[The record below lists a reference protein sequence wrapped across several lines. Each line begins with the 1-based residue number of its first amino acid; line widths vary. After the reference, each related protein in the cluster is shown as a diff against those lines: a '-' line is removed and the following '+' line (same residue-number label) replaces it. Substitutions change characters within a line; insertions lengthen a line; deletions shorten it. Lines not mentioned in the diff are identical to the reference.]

1 MAEEQ
6 SRRESFLPEQPPNT
20 ILEMGMYE
28 GDSPDQIAQRL
39 SEFAPYGSGE
49 TVSYMV
55 SNSATVPDQK
65 NTTNVFREVIKQVG
79 LPAENIEEAKAI
91 FDYEVRKNGLEFAVG
106 GLLERFGQM
115 RESEPYLAQ
124 DPRDHMVSVL
134 SEMASGTEPFTP
146 ESGVL
151 YRGPEDAP
159 TNEELINRFEA
170 EMARR
175 GRDTGQGSVATGA
188 EVLAQNFQ
196 EGGRIPNM
204 NQQYPMQPMANQM
217 AQHGRYGDSMMVH
230 MNPIEVQGIAALSP
244 TGQLTRNPVTG
255 QPEAFLPFLAPLLG
269 SMFGKAVLA
278 KSIPFLAGKSALA
291 GAIGSGLATTAATG
305 DIKKGL
311 LSGITGFGLGKA
323 LGAASDAL
331 NPQIGET
338 ATALTDATKTAT
350 EAGVDLATATADA
363 ADPLARAVEGAID
376 PITGESINQAFSPV
390 AQTDVLGLTEG
401 AQMSPDLF
409 PLSQQQLAA
418 AGPLDS
424 LSSARS
430 LKAVADARVGDLTSQ
445 LSSLRD
451 SQTMGQDLSAPF
463 RQPGTFAK
471 ELIKPMNL
479 AAVGVGEGQ
488 SSALDAQ
495 RENEERNRAYE
506 REEEAKRQEALAN
519 IEASYSQLERDY
531 PDYQITRG
539 AAAGGIVSLDPQR
552 YTDTVNNVYQL
563 AGERPVLNY
572 RNGGPSSYMSEVLSN
587 IDPANIGAFNPIN
600 LSGAAAS
607 RQSGIRGSV
616 AISPEELAGYRPGF
630 DPEISYFKEPPKETT
645 TDTQA
650 SSAAQTSSAVTG
662 PDDYINPYENMSSY
676 FGEDV
681 TGVNPEAYN
690 EVISDLDYRRSRG
703 MFGRQGVRQQKKLR
717 EMNEQIEES
726 LKNPPVDLFA
736 QPDGSLRP
744 TGSSN
749 DLLSS
754 SPSSYQRMIDL
765 GIGSAGFDQGGI
777 TSLTQ
782 ENLNP
787 RMPQEEAVIE
797 DDFSEVDMGAMTD
810 TMNANGQALID
821 RTVMAIAGRLP
832 EDESQMVINEFIEQF
847 GPEAFTQLR
856 DRVLTEIVPNAQTQ
870 GEIVGA
876 GGGMDDMIP
885 GMIGDQQRVAVSPG
899 EYIVPADVVSGIGD
913 GSTDAGVS
921 ELDQMLDRV
930 REERTGMT
938 RQPPK
943 LASAG
948 GVLPA

>member
-6 SRRESFLPEQPPNT
+6 PKRESFLPEQPPNT

-39 SEFAPYGSGE
+39 SKFAPYGSGE
-49 TVSYMV
+49 TTSYMV
-55 SNSATVPDQK
+55 TNSATSPNEK
-65 NTTNVFREVIKQVG
+65 NNLTVFREIAKQVG
-79 LPAENIEEAKAI
+79 LPAENIKEAKAI
-91 FDYEVRKNGLEFAVG
+91 FDYEVRQNGLEFAVG
-106 GLLERFGQM
+106 GLLERFGSM
-115 RESEPYLAQ
+115 SMSEPYLAQ
-124 DPRDHMVSVL
+124 DPRDYMVSSM
-134 SEMASGTEPFTP
+134 SEMVSGTEPFAP

-151 YRGPEDAP
+151 YKGPEDAP

-196 EGGRIPNM
+196 EGGRLPNM

-217 AQHGRYGDSMMVH
+217 AQYGRYGDSMMVH

-269 SMFGKAVLA
+269 SFLGKAALA
-278 KSIPFLAGKSALA
+278 KTGGLLAGKSALA
-291 GAIGSGLATTAATG
+291 GAIGSGLATTAVTG

-323 LGAASDAL
+323 LGAASEAL
-331 NPQIGET
+331 SPEV
-338 ATALTDATKTAT
+338 ATAAENLSGLEGQIASGSDAIKQATTTLGGLTKGTP
-350 EAGVDLATATADA
+350 EYLAQAEKLSNLQA
-363 ADPLARAVEGAID
+363 AQSGLTGAID
-376 PITGESINQAFSPV
+376 TGS
-390 AQTDVLGLTEG
+390 GLTT
-401 AQMSPDLF
+401 
-409 PLSQQQLAA
+409 PLDIAKQGVTDAQQLARGS
-418 AGPLDS
+418 AGS
-424 LSSARS
+424 LFRESPGAFT
-430 LKAVADARVGDLTSQ
+430 KEFGSQ
-445 LSSLRD
+445 L
-451 SQTMGQDLSAPF
+451 M
-463 RQPGTFAK
+463 
-471 ELIKPMNL
+471 KPMNL

-488 SSALDAQ
+488 SAALDAR

-519 IEASYSQLERDY
+519 IEEAYTQLERDY

-563 AGERPVLNY
+563 AGEKPVLNY

-600 LSGAAAS
+600 LSGGAAS
-607 RQSGIRGSV
+607 RQSGIRGSQL
-616 AISPEELAGYRPGF
+616 ISPEDLAGYRPGF
-630 DPEISYFKEPPKETT
+630 DPEISYFTEPPKETT
-645 TDTQA
+645 ADTQA
-650 SSAAQTSSAVTG
+650 SSAAQTSFAATG

-681 TGVNPEAYN
+681 TGVNPEDYN
-690 EVISDLDYRRSRG
+690 EVVSDLDYRRSRG
-703 MFGRQGVRQQKKLR
+703 MFGRQGVRQQKKLK

-736 QPDGSLRP
+736 QPDGSVRP

-754 SPSSYQRMIDL
+754 SPSSYQRMVDL
-765 GIGSAGFDQGGI
+765 GLTDGRISAGFDQGGI

-787 RMPQEEAVIE
+787 RMPQEKPVIQ

-847 GPEAFTQLR
+847 GPEAFAQLR
-856 DRVLTEIVPNAQTQ
+856 D
-870 GEIVGA
+870 
-876 GGGMDDMIP
+876 
-885 GMIGDQQRVAVSPG
+885 
-899 EYIVPADVVSGIGD
+899 
-913 GSTDAGVS
+913 
-921 ELDQMLDRV
+921 
-930 REERTGMT
+930 
-938 RQPPK
+938 
-943 LASAG
+943 
-948 GVLPA
+948 

>member
-49 TVSYMV
+49 TASYMV

-91 FDYEVRKNGLEFAVG
+91 FDYEVRQNGLEFAVG

-115 RESEPYLAQ
+115 SMSEPYLAQ
-124 DPRDHMVSVL
+124 DPRDHMVSAMA
-134 SEMASGTEPFTP
+134 EMASGTEPFTP

-159 TNEELINRFEA
+159 TNKELINRFEA

-196 EGGRIPNM
+196 EGGRLPNM

-230 MNPIEVQGIAALSP
+230 MNPIEVEGIAALSP

-269 SMFGKAVLA
+269 SMLGKTVLA

-291 GAIGSGLATTAATG
+291 GAIGSGLATTAVTG

-331 NPQIGET
+331 NPEIAATQ
-338 ATALTDATKTAT
+338 TALEGAEGVAAQ
-350 EAGVDLATATADA
+350 AGVDLAKEEA
-363 ADPLARAVEGAID
+363 ARTLSNISDPTSYASLD
-376 PITGESINQAFSPV
+376 
-390 AQTDVLGLTEG
+390 
-401 AQMSPDLF
+401 
-409 PLSQQQLAA
+409 AA
-418 AGPLDS
+418 AGVESATDALSAAQQQVGTLSGS
-424 LSSARS
+424 LVDPVTGLPSPNS
-430 LKAVADARVGDLTSQ
+430 LAG
-445 LSSLRD
+445 LRNAQ
-451 SQTMGQDLSAPF
+451 SMGQDLSAPF

-488 SSALDAQ
+488 SAALDAQ

-531 PDYQITRG
+531 PDYQITRD

-572 RNGGPSSYMSEVLSN
+572 ANGGPSSYMSEVLSN

-630 DPEISYFKEPPKETT
+630 DPEISYFKEPPEETI
-645 TDTQA
+645 TDTQDT
-650 SSAAQTSSAVTG
+650 SATQTSSAATG
-662 PDDYINPYENMSSY
+662 PDDYINPYENMSAL

-681 TGVNPEAYN
+681 TGVNPEDYN
-690 EVISDLDYRRSRG
+690 QVISDLDYRRGRG

-736 QPDGSLRP
+736 QPDGSVRP

-754 SPSSYQRMIDL
+754 SPSSYQRMVDL
-765 GIGSAGFDQGGI
+765 GLTDGRISAGFDQGGI

-787 RMPQEEAVIE
+787 RMPQEKPVIQ

-913 GSTDAGVS
+913 GSTDAGVD

>member
-1 MAEEQ
+1 
-6 SRRESFLPEQPPNT
+6 
-20 ILEMGMYE
+20 
-28 GDSPDQIAQRL
+28 
-39 SEFAPYGSGE
+39 
-49 TVSYMV
+49 
-55 SNSATVPDQK
+55 
-65 NTTNVFREVIKQVG
+65 
-79 LPAENIEEAKAI
+79 
-91 FDYEVRKNGLEFAVG
+91 
-106 GLLERFGQM
+106 
-115 RESEPYLAQ
+115 
-124 DPRDHMVSVL
+124 
-134 SEMASGTEPFTP
+134 
-146 ESGVL
+146 
-151 YRGPEDAP
+151 
-159 TNEELINRFEA
+159 
-170 EMARR
+170 
-175 GRDTGQGSVATGA
+175 
-188 EVLAQNFQ
+188 
-196 EGGRIPNM
+196 
-204 NQQYPMQPMANQM
+204 MANQM

-331 NPQIGET
+331 NPEIAATQ
-338 ATALTDATKTAT
+338 TALEGAEGVAAQ
-350 EAGVDLATATADA
+350 AGVDLAKEEA
-363 ADPLARAVEGAID
+363 ARTLANISDP
-376 PITGESINQAFSPV
+376 TGYASL
-390 AQTDVLGLTEG
+390 D
-401 AQMSPDLF
+401 
-409 PLSQQQLAA
+409 AA
-418 AGPLDS
+418 AGVESATDALSAAQQQVGTLSGS
-424 LSSARS
+424 LVDPVTGLPSPNS
-430 LKAVADARVGDLTSQ
+430 LAG
-445 LSSLRD
+445 LRNAQ
-451 SQTMGQDLSAPF
+451 SMGQDLSAPF
-463 RQPGTFAK
+463 RQPGAFAK

-488 SSALDAQ
+488 SAALDAQ

-552 YTDTVNNVYQL
+552 YTDTVNNVYRL
-563 AGERPVLNY
+563 AGETPVQGY
-572 RNGGPSSYMSEVLSN
+572 FSGGPSAYMSEVLSN
-587 IDPANIGAFNPIN
+587 IDPANRGVPAIISAGA
-600 LSGAAAS
+600 SA
-607 RQSGIRGSV
+607 RQSGLRGSEV
-616 AISPEELAGYRPGF
+616 ISPADLEGYRPGF
-630 DPEISYFKEPPKETT
+630 DPEISYFRSPPPVE
-645 TDTQA
+645 DDAPSVNPQ
-650 SSAAQTSSAVTG
+650 
-662 PDDYINPYENMSSY
+662 PDFDPSPFNPEDYIPSVQLAGIASGMEDYGVNPMAMY
-676 FGEDV
+676 GEDV
-681 TGVNPEAYN
+681 TGVNPQDYN
-690 EVISDLDYRRSRG
+690 QLIEDIDYREGKG
-703 MFGRQGVRQQKKLR
+703 MFGRQGLRQKKELQ
-717 EMNEQIEES
+717 EMNEQIS
-726 LKNPPVDLFA
+726 DSIANQAPVDLFA
-736 QPDGSLRP
+736 QPDGSVRP
-744 TGSSN
+744 TADNKLLEDYISYNKPGGLTRGPENIQANQQAPIPDEIIKAIRSSN
-749 DLLSS
+749 FN
-754 SPSSYQRMIDL
+754 IG
-765 GIGSAGFDQGGI
+765 GIGAAGFDQGGI

-787 RMPQEEAVIE
+787 RMPSEEAVVE
-797 DDFSEVDMGAMTD
+797 DNFSEVDMGAMSD

-821 RTVMAIAGRLP
+821 KTVMAIAGRLP
-832 EDESQMVINEFIEQF
+832 EDESQMIINEFIEQF
-847 GPEAFTQLR
+847 GPEAFAQLR

-913 GSTDAGVS
+913 GSTDAGVG

>member
-1 MAEEQ
+1 MPDRAQAGPRVQAAAPDGFDKRARIEELMAKG
-6 SRRESFLPEQPPNT
+6 QPFN
-20 ILEMGMYE
+20 IAA
-28 GDSPDQIAQRL
+28 QIA
-39 SEFAPYGSGE
+39 G
-49 TVSYMV
+49 
-55 SNSATVPDQK
+55 
-65 NTTNVFREVIKQVG
+65 RE
-79 LPAENIEEAKAI
+79 
-91 FDYEVRKNGLEFAVG
+91 
-106 GLLERFGQM
+106 QM
-115 RESEPYLAQ
+115 RYRQAQ
-124 DPRDHMVSVL
+124 K
-134 SEMASGTEPFTP
+134 TP
-146 ESGVL
+146 EERAIMRERILESGVYKPKL
-151 YRGPEDAP
+151 KKYNGG
-159 TNEELINRFEA
+159 EL
-170 EMARR
+170 
-175 GRDTGQGSVATGA
+175 
-188 EVLAQNFQ
+188 
-196 EGGRIPNM
+196 PNM

-230 MNPIEVQGIAALSP
+230 MNPIEVEGIAALSP

-269 SMFGKAVLA
+269 SFLGKAALA
-278 KSIPFLAGKSALA
+278 KTGGLLAGKSALA
-291 GAIGSGLATTAATG
+291 GAIGSGLATTAVTG

-323 LGAASDAL
+323 LGAASEAL
-331 NPQIGET
+331 SPEV
-338 ATALTDATKTAT
+338 ATAT
-350 EAGVDLATATADA
+350 ENLSGLEGQIASGSDAIRQATTTLGGITEGTPEYLAQAQKLANLEA
-363 ADPLARAVEGAID
+363 AQSGLTGAID
-376 PITGESINQAFSPV
+376 TGS
-390 AQTDVLGLTEG
+390 GLTT
-401 AQMSPDLF
+401 
-409 PLSQQQLAA
+409 PLDMARQGVTDAQQLARGS
-418 AGPLDS
+418 AGS
-424 LSSARS
+424 LFKESPGAFT
-430 LKAVADARVGDLTSQ
+430 KEFGSQ
-445 LSSLRD
+445 
-451 SQTMGQDLSAPF
+451 
-463 RQPGTFAK
+463 
-471 ELIKPMNL
+471 LIKPMNL

-488 SSALDAQ
+488 SAALDAQ

-630 DPEISYFKEPPKETT
+630 DPEISYFKEPPEETI
-645 TDTQA
+645 TDTQDA
-650 SSAAQTSSAVTG
+650 SAAQTSTAATG

-681 TGVNPEAYN
+681 TGVNPEDYN
-690 EVISDLDYRRSRG
+690 QVISDLDYRRSRG
-703 MFGRQGVRQQKKLR
+703 MGGRQGVRQRKKLR

-726 LKNPPVDLFA
+726 LKSPPVDLFA
-736 QPDGSLRP
+736 QPDGSVRP

-913 GSTDAGVS
+913 GSTDAGVG